1 MNLPES
7 FQELGISLG
16 LGLIVGLQR
25 ERSESRL
32 GGVRTFPLVTLLG
45 TLCGQLAGVFG
56 GWMVGAALLALTGM
70 IVVRNLVKMHPE
82 PEDPGLTT
90 EIAMLLMFCVGAC
103 LAAGNS
109 AVGVALGAGVAVLL
123 HLKAEMHRLAAR
135 IGDSDFQAIMQFV
148 LITLVILPVLP
159 NQSFGPYAVFNPHK
173 VWLMVVLIVGIS
185 LAGYVA
191 YKLFGQRAGALIGG
205 ILGGLI
211 SSTATTVSYARRV
224 AGAPDSAS
232 LSALVIAIASAVVF
246 FRVMVII
253 GIVAPGTVAVRMC
266 IPIGML
272 FLGLSVCVAIM
283 FFARRAGSAEMPARS
298 DRSARRP
305 AMAFAIIFT
314 VVLLAVAAAVENFG
328 SGALYGVAVLSG
340 LTDMD
345 AITLSTL
352 QMLDG
357 QRVEPD
363 TAWRVILCG
372 AMSNVV
378 FKAVMA
384 LALGG
389 PALFRRLCLFFGV
402 SLGGG
407 LAIVF
412 LYPTP

>member
-1 MNLPES
+1 MVKTSHGKSPSCGSSEQES
-7 FQELGISLG
+7 EPF
-16 LGLIVGLQR
+16 
-25 ERSESRL
+25 SEI
-32 GGVRTFPLVTLLG
+32 TH
-45 TLCGQLAGVFG
+45 
-56 GWMVGAALLALTGM
+56 AL
-70 IVVRNLVKMHPE
+70 
-82 PEDPGLTT
+82 
-90 EIAMLLMFCVGAC
+90 
-103 LAAGNS
+103 
-109 AVGVALGAGVAVLL
+109 AVL
-123 HLKAEMHRLAAR
+123 E
-135 IGDSDFQAIMQFV
+135 
-148 LITLVILPVLP
+148 
-159 NQSFGPYAVFNPHK
+159 
-173 VWLMVVLIVGIS
+173 VVS
-185 LAGYVA
+185 
-191 YKLFGQRAGALIGG
+191 
-205 ILGGLI
+205 
-211 SSTATTVSYARRV
+211 ATE
-224 AGAPDSAS
+224 
-232 LSALVIAIASAVVF
+232 L
-246 FRVMVII
+246 
-253 GIVAPGTVAVRMC
+253 
-266 IPIGML
+266 
-272 FLGLSVCVAIM
+272 
-283 FFARRAGSAEMPARS
+283 
-298 DRSARRP
+298 RP
-305 AMAFAIIFT
+305 AMAFALIFT